1 MTDEKN
7 EKIINEAW
15 SHAVPAEERI
25 QELSVQSVLMLLIN

>member
-1 MTDEKN
+1 MTE

-25 QELSVQSVLMLLIN
+25 HELLVQGVLMLLIN

>member
-1 MTDEKN
+1 MTE

-25 QELSVQSVLMLLIN
+25 QELLVQGVWMLLIN